1 MLNKIRKLRAKKGFT
16 LVELIVV
23 IAIIAILTAVLVPLV
38 GNYVQQAAYTTLM
51 DAAQTISNTGNNALA
66 NYSATGKVSKAT
78 AITGIK
84 SEGGDLTVTVTGGEK
99 EEQEAI
105 INEMQGTHKNTVPS
119 KCAFYIAV
127 DNGAVEGVVYVN
139 DSDKIDEGKT
149 IDAGISGKD
158 FFKNCKK
165 GETVGTAAIGVSG
178 KYKVEGEPITAVS
191 KPNPNPGSD
200 EKDPSPES

>member
-66 NYSATGKVSKAT
+66 NYSATGKVCNVS
-78 AITGIK
+78 AITGTK
-84 SEGGDLTVTVTGGEK
+84 SEDKDLIVKIFIDDEGGKKK
-99 EEQEAI
+99 EDTNKTTISE
-105 INEMQGTHKNTVPS
+105 EMVNTLKNTVPS
-119 KCAFYIAV
+119 TCAFYIAV

-139 DSDKIDEGKT
+139 DKNEIAQGKT
-149 IDAGISGKD
+149 KDAGIDGKD
-158 FFKNCKK
+158 FFQNSKDGKVD
-165 GETVGTAAIGVSG
+165 GSAIGVSG
-178 KYKVEGEPITAVS
+178 IYKAEGENIVQINADGTIGE
-191 KPNPNPGSD
+191 N
-200 EKDPSPES
+200 KD

>member
-38 GNYVQQAAYTTLM
+38 GNYVQQAAYATLM
-51 DAAQTISNTGNNALA
+51 DAAQTISNTGNIALA
-66 NYSATGKVSKAT
+66 NYSATGKVSEAT
-78 AITGIK
+78 AITGTK
-84 SEGGDLTVTVTGGEK
+84 SKGGDLTVTVTCGEK

-105 INEMQGTHKNTVPS
+105 IKEMQDTLKNTVPS

-139 DSDKIDEGKT
+139 DSDEIVGGETKG
-149 IDAGISGKD
+149 AGISGKD
-158 FFKNCKK
+158 FFDNTQ
-165 GETVGTAAIGVSG
+165 GGAIGVSG

-191 KPNPNPGSD
+191 KPKPNPNPGSD

>member
-1 MLNKIRKLRAKKGFT
+1 MLNKIRKLREKKGFT

-66 NYSATGKVSKAT
+66 NYSATGKVSEAT
-78 AITGIK
+78 AITGTR
-84 SEGGDLTVTVTGGEK
+84 SEGGDLTVEVTGGTSEEK
-99 EEQEAI
+99 DAI
-105 INEMQGTHKNTVPS
+105 KKEMENTLKTTVPS

-139 DSDKIDEGKT
+139 DAAYIKPGKT
-149 IDAGISGKD
+149 KEAGIDGKD
-158 FFKNCKK
+158 FFDNDQ
-165 GETVGTAAIGVSG
+165 GGAIGVSG
-178 KYKVEGEPITAVS
+178 KYKAKGVDITAVGEQPDS
-191 KPNPNPGSD
+191 K
-200 EKDPSPES
+200 